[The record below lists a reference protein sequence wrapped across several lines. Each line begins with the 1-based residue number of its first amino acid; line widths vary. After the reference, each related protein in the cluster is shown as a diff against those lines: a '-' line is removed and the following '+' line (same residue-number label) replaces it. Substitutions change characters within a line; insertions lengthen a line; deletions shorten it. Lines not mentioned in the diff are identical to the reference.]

1 MMNWK
6 KNRERDI
13 SFSYEKITWWELL
26 ILGLILLACLLL
38 FYQADIV
45 HTAVSST
52 AFWKGHFLDF
62 YTYNAENGI
71 PDSYMPSTYIL
82 FAVWTAVPY
91 AFGFLREVTLHIPT
105 ALYFYLELLP
115 VLFYLASG
123 YVVCRI
129 GRLLGMNVRQAR
141 LCAYAA
147 LTLPVALYSQFIF
160 CQYDIFTV
168 FFMLLGIYFYLKDDD
183 FKFVLFF
190 AVSIT
195 FKYFSLAVFVPML
208 LLKHKNWFRICGYS
222 VLLAVPFALE
232 ILLYVHDASFV
243 KYVMNFSALRYLF
256 ASFQQTAQV
265 WTVPQE
271 TWTAAKGLV
280 TVAAAVTET
289 ITAATTA
296 AAAYA
301 GRVVFAGAGIAAQLK
316 QVLSAFPFQF
326 VIAGALCVWAYFVKP
341 KSKLELFEWVMFFG
355 SGMMFAIF
363 AFMFW
368 HPQWL
373 LLVMPF
379 WGMSAVLSRKSRWLL
394 LADIAFM
401 LIFVMYVSNNWFR
414 ELDQG
419 MLEGGIFG
427 SLITGQSGAE
437 LMIKDCYLYYNT
449 KVLKALTGVFML
461 LFAAARYPAFM
472 IDDIKALPS
481 KLLGTIRLRWGAGLA
496 LFLVPSLV
504 CLVLALLPP
513 YCTFNGEDFAG
524 HLPGITTESWLSQVF
539 TVRTDDAAY
548 LEFYVY
554 DYDRSNTGTLE
565 VTVTDNETGALL
577 LTYEYDVSSFP
588 NRGWIRL
595 ELADAGLKAG
605 GSYMVTFN
613 SQEATPENSV
623 TLYHTSGLTA
633 DENYYGL
640 YDGQPLGSNLSI
652 KIFENTAP

>member
-1 MMNWK
+1 MMKRTNK
-6 KNRERDI
+6 RDI
-13 SFSYEKITWWELL
+13 SFSDEKIKWWELL
-26 ILGLILLACLLL
+26 VLGLILLACLLL

-62 YTYNAENGI
+62 YSYNAENGI

-82 FAVWTAVPY
+82 FAVWTAVPF
-91 AFGFLREVTLHIPT
+91 ALGFLREITLHIPT
-105 ALYFYLELLP
+105 ALYFYLELFP

-129 GRLLGMNVRQAR
+129 GRELGMNARQAR
-141 LCAYAA
+141 LCAYAS

-222 VLLAVPFALE
+222 VLLAIPFALE
-232 ILLYVHDASFV
+232 ILLYFHDPSFV

-256 ASFQQTAQV
+256 ASFRQTAQV
-265 WTVPQE
+265 QAVPAVAAVATV
-271 TWTAAKGLV
+271 TAARS
-280 TVAAAVTET
+280 AV
-289 ITAATTA
+289 
-296 AAAYA
+296 
-301 GRVVFAGAGIAAQLK
+301 FAGIAAQL
-316 QVLSAFPFQF
+316 QQFFSAFPFQF
-326 VIAGALCVWAYFVKP
+326 LIAGALCVWAYFVKP
-341 KSKLELFEWVMFFG
+341 QTKLELFEWVMFLS

-379 WGMSAVLSRKSRWLL
+379 WGMSAVLSKKPRGLL

-401 LIFVMYVSNNWFR
+401 LIFVMYVSNKWFR

-419 MLEGGIFG
+419 MLEGGILG
-427 SLITGQSGAE
+427 GLIPGQSGAE

-449 KVLKALTGVFML
+449 KVLNFLTGVLML

-472 IDDIKALPS
+472 IDDMKAMPS
-481 KLLGTIRLRWGAGLA
+481 RLLAAIRIRWGAGLA
-496 LFLVPSLV
+496 VFLVPALI

-524 HLPGITTESWLSQVF
+524 HLPGITAESWLSQVF

-554 DYDRSNTGTLE
+554 DYDRSNTGVLE

-577 LTYEYDVSSFP
+577 LAQEYDVAEFP

-595 ELADAGLKAG
+595 ELADAGLKAD

-613 SQEATPENSV
+613 SREATPDNSV
-623 TLYHTSGLTA
+623 TLYHTSGLTT